1 MRRRRTPRG
10 VSVRQLHPLYH
21 RVVDGLVA
29 RARLRAL
36 DRVDRVHPVRH
47 LAEHRVLAVEPRRG
61 VGRDD
66 EELRAVRAR
75 PGGGHG
81 QRAAHD
87 LVVVDLVLE
96 RVPGAARAGARRV
109 AALDHEVLDHA
120 VEDHAVVEPVAGEL
134 AEVLHGHGRAIVEE
148 LDLDRAVV
156 RVKRCAAHLLATSR
170 RSSTPRTL
178 CPLTFSTTSP
188 ARSPGTST
196 KEKRSSTRTFDTSSP
211 SRCELW
217 TIAATTSAGSRP
229 RARPTPNTSLA
240 RGSFTSRRGFVWR
253 RRRGWRSAA
262 SACGGPSPL
271 VATGAMTSSA
281 ARSGGGG
288 GALPSVATTP
298 GDHGSI
304 VVFACLRIA
313 SRSRCCFGVISV
325 IARPERPTRPVRPI
339 RCTYTSG
346 EFGMS

>member
-10 VSVRQLHPLYH
+10 VSVRQLHPLDH

-47 LAEHRVLAVEPRRG
+47 LAEHRVLAVETRRG

-66 EELRAVRAR
+66 EELRPVRAR
-75 PGGGHG
+75 PGVGHG

-96 RVPGAARAGARRV
+96 GVPGAARAGARRV

-134 AEVLHGHGRAIVEE
+134 AEVLHGHGRVVVEE

-196 KEKRSSTRTFDTSSP
+196 NENLSSTRTFDTSSP
-211 SRCELW
+211 PRWELS
-217 TIAATTSAGSRP
+217 TIAETTSAGSSP
-229 RARPTPNTSLA
+229 RARPTLSTSLA
-240 RGSFTSRRGFVWR
+240 RGSDIFRRGLVWR
-253 RRRGWRSAA
+253 GRRGWRS
-262 SACGGPSPL
+262 
-271 VATGAMTSSA
+271 
-281 ARSGGGG
+281 SGGSPGSPP
-288 GALPSVATTP
+288 LPFEAT
-298 GDHGSI
+298 
-304 VVFACLRIA
+304 
-313 SRSRCCFGVISV
+313 
-325 IARPERPTRPVRPI
+325 
-339 RCTYTSG
+339 
-346 EFGMS
+346 